1 MFTEE
6 AVESYV
12 SVKLSDNAFNEENYV
27 VRVPF
32 TTVSTNGI
40 ITEIANSYP
49 SINPYVIQHSL
60 ELVKAKILELLR
72 QGRSVDVLELG
83 TLYLKPDSTVT
94 KDDPTVTDMPKLKVA
109 FRVNTETRNALAD
122 VSVNSFMVN
131 DPSPAI
137 GTITSLYDGNADGTL
152 YQDSAVLLKGSN
164 LKLPESVINGGGGEE
179 ENESGVYFVPVLDS
193 GEPDTD
199 TDNWKKVT
207 GYYSKNTETYLQF
220 AQPPST
226 VTLNIDYFIAVKTNY
241 LSATSYRKKYL
252 VGYSSNTVAVVA
264 QP

>member
-12 SVKLSDNAFNEENYV
+12 SVKLTNNAFNDENYV

-60 ELVKAKILELLR
+60 ELVKAKILELLK

-83 TLYLKPDSTVT
+83 TLYLKPDSTVS

-109 FRVNTETRNALAD
+109 FRVNTETKNALAD

-131 DPSPAI
+131 DPSPSI
-137 GTITSLYDGNADGTL
+137 GTITSLYDGNTDGTL
-152 YQDSAVLLKGSN
+152 YQDSLVLIKGSN
-164 LKLPESVINGGGGEE
+164 LKLPEEVTAAGGSAENG
-179 ENESGVYFVPVLDS
+179 SGIYFVPVGDD
-193 GEPDTD
+193 GKPDTNEAD
-199 TDNWKKVT
+199 WKRVT
-207 GYYSKNTETYLQF
+207 GYISKNTDTYLQF
-220 AQPPST
+220 PIPST
-226 VTLNIDYFIAVKTNY
+226 VSLNVDYFIAVVTNY
-241 LSATSYRKKYL
+241 LSATTYRKSYL
-252 VGYSSNTVAVVA
+252 TGYSSNTVAVVA